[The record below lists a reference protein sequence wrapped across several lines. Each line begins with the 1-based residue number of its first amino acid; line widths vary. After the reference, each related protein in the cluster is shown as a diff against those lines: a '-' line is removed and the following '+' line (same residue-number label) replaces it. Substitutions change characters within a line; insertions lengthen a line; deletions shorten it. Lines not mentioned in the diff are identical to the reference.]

1 MAEWGGQGTRPHG
14 LTLGAKFSLVGGRVG
29 FYLPPTK
36 RCRGRWRPGS
46 AGPASRCRAL
56 QRELDCAARTAR
68 LGPGLPQVLARLQG
82 AFPAP
87 VLRNMGPRSSLLWGN
102 FPSVGG
108 PLAATLAPSCDNQ
121 KCPHHLSKPQTP
133 PAYQTLL
140 WLSHRTSRVH
150 AAFGKGRSGMS
161 GGKGRAR
168 TSSHSHSLLS
178 SWPKPSVKQ
187 RKRKNGSDWLH
198 FLPEVTQHIINQA
211 SLLTLSSRLWRYVRF
226 SSVIC
231 TKGN

>member
-29 FYLPPTK
+29 FYLPPVK
-36 RCRGRWRPGS
+36 RCRGRWSPGS

-121 KCPHHLSKPQTP
+121 KCPQTP
-133 PAYQTLL
+133 SEPPLAENQPLTCSSISILEL
-140 WLSHRTSRVH
+140 KVLASLHDTSRKRGCRVS
-150 AAFGKGRSGMS
+150 AELNTVRPM
-161 GGKGRAR
+161 
-168 TSSHSHSLLS
+168 
-178 SWPKPSVKQ
+178 SVK
-187 RKRKNGSDWLH
+187 
-198 FLPEVTQHIINQA
+198 
-211 SLLTLSSRLWRYVRF
+211 VR
-226 SSVIC
+226 
-231 TKGN
+231 GP